1 MGKDIKGHDLG
12 KGLTQ
17 RKDSKKYEANYYD
30 SDGRRIVRS
39 FKTLSEARRWLA
51 DSKYEQAHNL
61 PVISDKLT
69 VDEAFRM
76 WISHKEKQVRPNT
89 IRNYKERYESDIK
102 PVIGRMRII
111 DVKPTHCQKILD
123 LMADEDYAAGTMKQT
138 LNTMITFFWYAYEND
153 MVRKSPVTKSGVK
166 MPACE
171 KKGIDFFSIEEEK
184 RFIEVAREYA
194 YYEQFRL
201 ILEMGM
207 RTSEL
212 IGLEWKCVNLE
223 KRELRIE
230 KTLEFR
236 YSTQKWTWGPPK
248 TQQGVRT
255 LKMTNKAYE
264 ILKEMWD
271 NRRENPKTPEEF
283 KDLVFINRTG
293 YPTKN
298 STYDAALVKR
308 CEQAGVKRVSMHDL
322 RHTMATRFCECS
334 TDYKRLSKI
343 LGHSSIK
350 VTVDTYVHETEQ
362 TIEEATAKF
371 SNYLDSMF
379 D

>member
-17 RKDSKKYEANYYD
+17 RKDSRKYEANYYN
-30 SDGRRIVRS
+30 SDGKRVVRS
-39 FKTLSEARRWLA
+39 FKTLSEARRWLV
-51 DSKYEQAHNL
+51 DSKYEEAHNL
-61 PVISDKLT
+61 PILSDKLT
-69 VDEAFRM
+69 VDEAFKM
-76 WISHKEKQVRPNT
+76 WIAHKEKQLRPNT
-89 IRNYKERYESDIK
+89 IRNHKERYESDIK
-102 PVIGRMRII
+102 PVLGRMRLI

-123 LMADEDYAAGTMKQT
+123 LMMDDDYAYGTMKLT
-138 LNTMITFFWYAYEND
+138 LNTMTGLFWYAYEND
-153 MVRKSPVTKSGVK
+153 MIRKSPVTKNGVK
-166 MPACE
+166 IPECD
-171 KKGIDFFSIEEEK
+171 KKEIDFFTIEEEK

-201 ILEMGM
+201 ILELGM

-212 IGLEWKCVNLE
+212 IGLEWKRVDLE
-223 KRELRIE
+223 KKEIYIE
-230 KTLEFR
+230 KTLEYR
-236 YSTQKWTWGPPK
+236 YSTKEWRWEKPK
-248 TQQGVRT
+248 TKNGIRT

-308 CEQAGVKRVSMHDL
+308 CDKAEVKRVSMHDL

-334 TDYKRLSKI
+334 TDYKRLSRI
-343 LGHSSIK
+343 LGHSSVKI
-350 VTVDTYVHETEQ
+350 TIDIYVHETEQ
-362 TIEEATAKF
+362 SIEEATAKF